1 MTTLPE
7 SQPTPMPS
15 RTNGK
20 SFFYLQVILGVAFIL
35 ATLFTTFPPPAGV
48 LPEAQNSLNED
59 VVGNEASSA
68 GPETPTPLQPILRI
82 AILAGHTGGDDPG
95 AVCPEALDST
105 REVDI
110 NSRVA
115 SRVKE
120 ILNETGYEADIYSEY
135 DSRLYN
141 LRALAFVA
149 IHTDSCVFVNPEA
162 TGFKLAPSPVNS
174 LSPRLES
181 CLQDRYFRSTGM
193 NLHPG
198 VTTNM
203 TGYHAFYEISDQT
216 PGAIIELGFLNL
228 DHDKLLNNQEEIAL
242 GITNGILCYLRNE
255 PITTPEPTL
264 PQTP

>member
-1 MTTLPE
+1 MLPD
-7 SQPTPMPS
+7 QNPTPIPA

-20 SFFYLQVILGVAFIL
+20 SFFYLQVIMGVAFIL
-35 ATLFTTFPPPAGV
+35 ATLFTTFPPPTGV
-48 LPEAQNSLNED
+48 LPETNYTLEEE
-59 VVGNEASSA
+59 VVGNEASSNSK
-68 GPETPTPLQPILRI
+68 TPTPLQPILRI
-82 AILAGHTGGDDPG
+82 AILAGHSGGDDPG

-120 ILNETGYEADIYSEY
+120 ILNETGYEADIYNEY
-135 DSRLYN
+135 DSRLYD

-149 IHTDSCVFVNPEA
+149 IHTDSCVYVNPEA

-181 CLQDRYFRSTGM
+181 CLQDRYIRATGM
-193 NLHPG
+193 SLHPG

-228 DHDKLLNNQEEIAL
+228 DHDKLINNQEAIAQ
-242 GITNGILCYLRNE
+242 GISNGILCYLRNE
-255 PITTPEPTL
+255 PLTTPEPTL
-264 PQTP
+264 PLTP